1 MEFSLCRK
9 LKVSNLYIFAILW
22 SKPLRFQTLI
32 IRSNRIHSLK
42 YLRFMPLG
50 CKDIGIEKSEF
61 VARNQLLLQI
71 ISDCFSQF

>member
-50 CKDIGIEKSEF
+50 LF
-61 VARNQLLLQI
+61 VARNQLLIQI